1 LGIGKLFKLAAHFAL
16 ILVQRNKT
24 KATTVPP
31 ESPPANR
38 PQLTLSHIFAATNLS
53 PMGAPGGSTSLPNW
67 HPEERPKSHQERK
80 IGKIA
85 QQ

>member
-1 LGIGKLFKLAAHFAL
+1 LGIGKLVKLAAHFAS
-16 ILVQRNKT
+16 IFVQRNKT
-24 KATTVPP
+24 NATTVPP

-38 PQLTLSHIFAATNLS
+38 PQLTLSHIFAATNLLHQGEADC
-53 PMGAPGGSTSLPNW
+53 PASLPNW
-67 HPEERPKSHQERK
+67 HPVVRPKSRQERK